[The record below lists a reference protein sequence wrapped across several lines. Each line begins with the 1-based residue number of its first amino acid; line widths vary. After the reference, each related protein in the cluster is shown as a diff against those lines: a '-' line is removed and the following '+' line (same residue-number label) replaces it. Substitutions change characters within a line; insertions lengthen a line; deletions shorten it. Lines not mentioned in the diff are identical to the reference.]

1 MRVGIGLPVTTKGTS
16 GELLLDWA
24 RRAEEAG
31 FDALTAIDRVVYP
44 GFESLTA
51 MAAAAA
57 VTSRIG
63 LRTNVLLAPAR
74 SAVMV
79 AKQAA
84 SVDQISGGRFM
95 LGIGVGRRPDDYEA
109 SGRDFHTRGRRLD
122 ADLET
127 MHREWRGEPGGGR
140 AKPSTLTPT
149 RDAAVPVFFGGSLEV
164 AIPRVVR
171 HGLGWSVSSRGP
183 AEAHEMAEQVRA
195 AWRRAGREGSPQ
207 IMVMNYFALGDD
219 SNVDYLLDYYGYQGD
234 RARMFAESAYRTAA
248 EAGAAVRAFA
258 DIGIDE
264 YIFVPTMA
272 DPTQLDRL
280 AEAVGTAGGR

>member
-1 MRVGIGLPVTTKGTS
+1 MRVGIGLPVTTNGTG
-16 GELLLDWA
+16 GELLLAWA

-31 FDALTAIDRVVYP
+31 FDALTSIDRIVYP

-57 VTSRIG
+57 TTSRIG

-109 SGRDFHTRGRRLD
+109 TGRSFGTRGRRLD
-122 ADLET
+122 ADLEI
-127 MHREWRGEPGGGR
+127 MHAEWLGQPAEGR
-140 AKPSTLTPT
+140 ARPSTLPPA
-149 RDAAVPVFFGGSLEV
+149 RDGAVPVFFGGSLEA
-164 AIPRVVR
+164 AIPRIVR
-171 HGLGWSVSSRGP
+171 HGVGWSVSSRGP
-183 AEAHEMAEQVRA
+183 ADTHEMAGRVRA
-195 AWRRAGREGSPQ
+195 AWREAGRDGAPV
-207 IMVMNYFALGDD
+207 IMVMHYFALGDG

-234 RARMFAESAYRTAA
+234 RARMFAEGAYRTAA
-248 EAGAAVRAFA
+248 QVEAAGGGCAGV
-258 DIGIDE
+258 GVDE
-264 YIFVPTMA
+264 YVFIPTMA
-272 DPTQLDRL
+272 DLDQVDRL
-280 AEAVGTAGGR
+280 AEAVGAAGL